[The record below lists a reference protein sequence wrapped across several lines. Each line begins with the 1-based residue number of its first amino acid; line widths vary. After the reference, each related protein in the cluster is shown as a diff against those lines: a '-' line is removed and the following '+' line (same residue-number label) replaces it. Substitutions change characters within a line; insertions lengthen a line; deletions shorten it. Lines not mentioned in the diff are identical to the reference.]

1 MAMVLSKLMIQMMMY
16 AALKGT
22 RYPQAADHAGRPYL
36 ILHASDRW
44 HSGGRAHSGSFCS
57 WREAMGCSW

>member
-44 HSGGRAHSGSFCS
+44 HSGGRAH
-57 WREAMGCSW
+57 